1 MSDSDTTELAALHAQ
16 RQDALDT
23 GRAIEPLVSGPE
35 HALLAKRIAS
45 DLRDLELAATEL
57 AELVNSWQFLAGMCG
72 LFDDLDESERPAPDW
87 RARIEQA
94 LALIDEATA

>member
-1 MSDSDTTELAALHAQ
+1 
-16 RQDALDT
+16 
-23 GRAIEPLVSGPE
+23 
-35 HALLAKRIAS
+35 
-45 DLRDLELAATEL
+45 
-57 AELVNSWQFLAGMCG
+57 MCG

>member
-1 MSDSDTTELAALHAQ
+1 MSDSDTTELEALRAQ

-23 GRAIEPLVSGPE
+23 ERAIEPLVSGPE
-35 HALLAKRIAS
+35 HALLAKRIAT
-45 DLRDLELAATEL
+45 DLRDLELAASEL